1 MFVAVAV
8 TLLVFGVMPL
18 IGVVRGFRTIAPMAE
33 RHHFLTIAGAAA
45 LFTWCVAAAFWLM
58 ANSFWCD

>member
-1 MFVAVAV
+1 
-8 TLLVFGVMPL
+8 MPL
-18 IGVVRGFRTIAPMAE
+18 VGVIRGFRTIAPMAE